1 MELLSNL
8 ILLST
13 WASVALSVPV
23 AQRGTESGGGIA
35 PWAGS
40 GETPPP
46 RTPSANRFVS
56 LAGAAASSVPI
67 GTIIQSCTVP
77 GTVALTFD
85 DGPYRFTGQ
94 ILDTLRSNN
103 IRATFFVNGA
113 NWDNILSENSRALVQ
128 RMVRENHQVG
138 SHTWSHADLTTLDRD
153 GIVNQMD
160 LLESALQ
167 QILGYFPTYMRP
179 PYFSYNDL
187 VLQTMAELGY
197 HVINADIDT
206 LDWANQSE
214 QGIQTSVQRF
224 RDGLN
229 AGGSISLAH
238 DVHQW
243 TAQILTQAMIDEV
256 KRRGLRAVTV
266 GECLGDP
273 KELWYRTG

>member
-1 MELLSNL
+1 
-8 ILLST
+8 
-13 WASVALSVPV
+13 
-23 AQRGTESGGGIA
+23 
-35 PWAGS
+35 
-40 GETPPP
+40 
-46 RTPSANRFVS
+46 
-56 LAGAAASSVPI
+56 
-67 GTIIQSCTVP
+67 
-77 GTVALTFD
+77 LTFD